1 MENTAAGFIA
11 ILIAFAVVVLI
22 LWILLPFAVFGSKDL
37 LKELIAVNKT
47 QAKQLDALL
56 NLMANKKD
64 NDSELRSLINK
75 LKEKEVT

>member
-1 MENTAAGFIA
+1 MDNPVAGFMA
-11 ILIAFAVVVLI
+11 ILIIFGIVVLI

-37 LKELIAVNKT
+37 LKELINVNKT

-75 LKEKEVT
+75 LKEKEPT